1 MTIVMRNRQ
10 GKKLS
15 VEITGPDEAPT
26 VLFSNSLGTDK
37 GMWEPQ
43 VNALKADYRIVTYD
57 TRGHGASEV
66 VENTKLENLGADAI
80 DILDGLSIAKAHF
93 CGISMG
99 GLTGLWLGIHHPD
112 RFHSVTMANA
122 AARIGVPVAWHE
134 RAETVVGHG
143 LAPVV
148 SGTPARWFSDDFDY
162 KQDALA
168 MRTIQSLADTSPQGY
183 AAACRAL
190 AGADLREQIS
200 QIHIP
205 ALIIVGTRDPV
216 TTVADGQFMQAHIP
230 DSKLSKLAASHL
242 SNIEQPEDFSQE
254 LRHFIESLA

>member
-1 MTIVMRNRQ
+1 MTTVIRNRL

-15 VEITGPDEAPT
+15 VEITGPNDAPT

-43 VNALKADYRIVTYD
+43 VNVMKADYRIVTYD

-99 GLTGLWLGIHHPD
+99 GLTGLWLGIHHPH
-112 RFHSVTMANA
+112 RFHSVTIANA
-122 AARIGVPVAWHE
+122 AARIGAPAAWQE
-134 RAETVVGHG
+134 RAEMVARYG
-143 LAPVV
+143 LASVV
-148 SGTPARWFSDDFDY
+148 SGTPARWFSDNFDY
-162 KQDALA
+162 QQDKLA
-168 MRTIQSLADTSPQGY
+168 MRAIQSLADTSPQGY
-183 AAACRAL
+183 GAACRAL
-190 AGADLREQIS
+190 ADADLREQINE
-200 QIHIP
+200 IP
-205 ALIIVGTRDPV
+205 IAALIIVGTRDPV
-216 TTVADGQFMQAHIP
+216 TTVADGQFMQTHIP

-242 SNIEQPEDFSQE
+242 SNIEQPEAFSQE
-254 LRHFIESLA
+254 LRHFIESLV

>member
-1 MTIVMRNRQ
+1 IVIKNRQ

-57 TRGHGASEV
+57 TLGHGASDV
-66 VENTKLENLGADAI
+66 VENTKLEDLGADAI

-112 RFHSVTMANA
+112 RFHGVTIANA
-122 AARIGVPVAWHE
+122 AARIGAPAAWQE
-134 RAETVVGHG
+134 RAETVTGHG
-143 LAPVV
+143 
-148 SGTPARWFSDDFDY
+148 
-162 KQDALA
+162 
-168 MRTIQSLADTSPQGY
+168 
-183 AAACRAL
+183 
-190 AGADLREQIS
+190 
-200 QIHIP
+200 
-205 ALIIVGTRDPV
+205 
-216 TTVADGQFMQAHIP
+216 
-230 DSKLSKLAASHL
+230 
-242 SNIEQPEDFSQE
+242 
-254 LRHFIESLA
+254 